1 MNFPWQTY
9 GPRSSQHHLTSDC
22 VRRQKTEKVEI
33 HFTTVASVS
42 GRSTPVSEAK
52 GGHDKHWCSANC
64 SLSVKLIIFLAVAS
78 AHFTLW
84 ACLLSLLMCI
94 HILFSFISDWNITA
108 AQVSATRDR
117 GECVRARDPQR
128 EFKSERFTECKFLSS
143 TLMFCGLTAREE
155 KASQSFSYKAP
166 LSFRPSSSL
175 SSQPHWSHSLCL
187 LVCGETD
194 FVG

>member
-1 MNFPWQTY
+1 MTDI
-9 GPRSSQHHLTSDC
+9 RSTLISHHLTSDC

-52 GGHDKHWCSANC
+52 RGHDKHWCSANC
-64 SLSVKLIIFLAVAS
+64 SLREANNIFGCSFCTL
-78 AHFTLW
+78 HFM
-84 ACLLSLLMCI
+84 SLFVVVT
-94 HILFSFISDWNITA
+94 HVHSYSFLFYFGLKHHSRPSFSD
-108 AQVSATRDR
+108 SRPR
-117 GECVRARDPQR
+117 GVRARARDPPR

-155 KASQSFSYKAP
+155 KASRSFSYKAP

-175 SSQPHWSHSLCL
+175 SSQPH
-187 LVCGETD
+187 
-194 FVG
+194 